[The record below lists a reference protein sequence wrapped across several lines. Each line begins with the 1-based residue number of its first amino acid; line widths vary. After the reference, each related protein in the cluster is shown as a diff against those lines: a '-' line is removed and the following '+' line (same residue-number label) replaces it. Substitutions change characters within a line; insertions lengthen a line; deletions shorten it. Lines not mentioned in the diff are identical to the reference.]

1 MAWTRTNA
9 AANAVGV
16 SASTTPITAVP
27 GTFDLVLANVLPVVH
42 DAIASAV
49 AARRAEQGVL
59 VVSGIPD
66 ERADGVVGCYV
77 AFGLIEGTPRQ
88 HRRLDGCSADGS
100 RRRLVPGADAA
111 RGAQLCDPFSRDAQL
126 G

>member
-1 MAWTRTNA
+1 
-9 AANAVGV
+9 
-16 SASTTPITAVP
+16 
-27 GTFDLVLANVLPVVH
+27 VVH

-66 ERADGVVGCYV
+66 ERADRVVGCYS
-77 AFGLIEGTPRQ
+77 AFGLIEE
-88 HRRLDGCSADGS
+88 RRTSIDGWT
-100 RRRLVPGADAA
+100 AA
-111 RGAQLCDPFSRDAQL
+111 VLTGPVV